1 MPFERVPFNNYSIPP
16 VNTTGN
22 PIVFSRDSALI
33 CLSHLRWGFVF
44 QRPQHLMTRFAQT
57 MPVYFVEEPAFEGD
71 SPPSLACHQV
81 AKNLTIIVPHMPSGL
96 PYAEAVPEQKRLLAD
111 FFLRA
116 GVGAPV
122 LWFYTPAA
130 LEFADTL
137 PAAAVTIYDC
147 MDELSAFQGA
157 SAELNRLEAALL
169 DRADV
174 VFTGGMSLYEAKRE
188 RHHNVHAFPSAVD
201 AAHFGQAR
209 NRFPDPPDQ
218 AAIPHPRIGFFGV
231 IDERLDRDLVAEV
244 ARQRSDWQLILVG
257 PVVKIDPE
265 SLPRAP
271 NIHYLGGK
279 KYDDLPRYI
288 ANWDA
293 AMMPFAR
300 NEATRFISPTKTPE
314 YLAAGKPLVSTPI
327 TDVMR
332 GWGHLE
338 AVRIAATPAQ
348 FVDEAACALSLSD
361 RAPGWLQAAD
371 RELEQISW
379 DRTWARM
386 TELIADTLRRKTGAT
401 AVAPYSAAP
410 VKEPAVQ
417 SKNGEARV

>member
-1 MPFERVPFNNYSIPP
+1 LLFERIPAANYSTLP
-16 VNTTGN
+16 VHN
-22 PIVFSRDSALI
+22 PTNAIHLLRDHALI
-33 CLSHLRWGFVF
+33 CLSHLRWDLVF

-57 MPVYFVEEPAFEGD
+57 MPVYFVEDPAFEGD
-71 SPPSLACHQV
+71 SPPYLARRQV
-81 AKNLTIIVPHMPSGL
+81 AKNLTVIVPHMPFGL
-96 PYAEAVPEQKRLLAD
+96 PCADAASEQKRLLAD

-116 GVGAPV
+116 GVSAPV
-122 LWFYTPAA
+122 LWFYTPVA
-130 LEFADTL
+130 LEFADAL
-137 PAAAVTIYDC
+137 PAAVTIYDC
-147 MDELSAFQGA
+147 MDELSAFQDA

-174 VFTGGMSLYEAKRE
+174 LFTGGMSLYEAKRE

-201 AAHFGQAR
+201 VAHFGQAR
-209 NRFPDPPDQ
+209 NRLPDPPDQ
-218 AAIPHPRIGFFGV
+218 TAIPHPRLGFFGV
-231 IDERLDRDLVAEV
+231 IDERLDRDLVAAV
-244 ARQRSDWQLILVG
+244 ARQRPDWQLILVG

-314 YLAAGKPLVSTPI
+314 YLAAGRPLVSTPI
-327 TDVMR
+327 VDVVR

-348 FVDEAACALSLSD
+348 FVSEGAIALSLSD

-371 RELEQISW
+371 SELEQISW
-379 DRTWARM
+379 DRTWGRM
-386 TELIADTLRRKTGAT
+386 TELIAEALSRRGTGAT

-417 SKNGEARV
+417 FENGDARV

>member
-1 MPFERVPFNNYSIPP
+1 
-16 VNTTGN
+16 
-22 PIVFSRDSALI
+22 
-33 CLSHLRWGFVF
+33 
-44 QRPQHLMTRFAQT
+44 MTRFAQT

-71 SPPSLACHQV
+71 SPPYLACYQV
-81 AKNLTIIVPHMPSGL
+81 VKNLTVITPHMPSGL
-96 PYAEAVPEQKRLLAD
+96 PCAEAAPEQKQLLAD

-116 GVGAPV
+116 GVSAPV
-122 LWFYTPAA
+122 LWFYTPEA
-130 LEFADTL
+130 LRLADAL

-169 DRADV
+169 DRADI

-188 RHHNVHAFPSAVD
+188 RHHNLHAFPSAVD

-218 AAIPHPRIGFFGV
+218 MAIPHPRIGFFGV
-231 IDERLDRDLVAEV
+231 IDERLDRDLLAEV
-244 ARQRSDWQLILVG
+244 ARQRPDWQLILVG

-279 KYDDLPRYI
+279 NYDDLPRYI
-288 ANWDA
+288 ANWDV

-314 YLAAGKPLVSTPI
+314 YLAAGRPLVSTPI
-327 TDVMR
+327 VDVIR

-338 AVRIAATPAQ
+338 AVRIAATPAG
-348 FVDEAACALSLSD
+348 FVSEAAIALSLSESALSESALSD
-361 RAPGWLQAAD
+361 CAPGWLQAAD
-371 RELEQISW
+371 RELARISW
-379 DRTWARM
+379 DQTWARM
-386 TELIADTLRRKTGAT
+386 TELIAGALSRKEGGEGAT
-401 AVAPYSAAP
+401 AVAPYSAT
-410 VKEPAVQ
+410 PARSLQ
-417 SKNGEARV
+417 CNL

>member
-1 MPFERVPFNNYSIPP
+1 MRY
-16 VNTTGN
+16 
-22 PIVFSRDSALI
+22 
-33 CLSHLRWGFVF
+33 
-44 QRPQHLMTRFAQT
+44 RPR
-57 MPVYFVEEPAFEGD
+57 
-71 SPPSLACHQV
+71 
-81 AKNLTIIVPHMPSGL
+81 
-96 PYAEAVPEQKRLLAD
+96 
-111 FFLRA
+111 
-116 GVGAPV
+116 
-122 LWFYTPAA
+122 
-130 LEFADTL
+130 
-137 PAAAVTIYDC
+137 VTIYDC

-157 SAELNRLEAALL
+157 SAELNEAGSRTARQSRSCLYRGNEPL
-169 DRADV
+169 RGEARAAPQRARV
-174 VFTGGMSLYEAKRE
+174 PERGRCRAFRAGPEPISGPAGPGG
-188 RHHNVHAFPSAVD
+188 HSA
-201 AAHFGQAR
+201 
-209 NRFPDPPDQ
+209 
-218 AAIPHPRIGFFGV
+218 PRIGFFGV

-244 ARQRSDWQLILVG
+244 ARQRPDWQLILVG

-314 YLAAGKPLVSTPI
+314 YLAAGRPLVSTPI
-327 TDVMR
+327 IDVVR

-348 FVDEAACALSLSD
+348 FVNEAAFALSLSD
-361 RAPGWLQAAD
+361 RASSRTGWLQAAD

-386 TELIADTLRRKTGAT
+386 TELIAETLRRKKPGRRLWRRI
-401 AVAPYSAAP
+401 P
-410 VKEPAVQ
+410 Q
-417 SKNGEARV
+417 HR

>member
-1 MPFERVPFNNYSIPP
+1 
-16 VNTTGN
+16 
-22 PIVFSRDSALI
+22 
-33 CLSHLRWGFVF
+33 
-44 QRPQHLMTRFAQT
+44 MTRFAQT
-57 MPVYFVEEPAFEGD
+57 MPVYFIEEPAFEGD
-71 SPPSLACHQV
+71 SPPYLACYQV
-81 AKNLTIIVPHMPSGL
+81 AKNLTVIVPHMPSGL
-96 PYAEAVPEQKRLLAD
+96 PYADAVPEQKQLLAD
-111 FFLRA
+111 FFLGA

-137 PAAAVTIYDC
+137 PAAATIYDC
-147 MDELSAFQGA
+147 MDELSAFHGA
-157 SAELNRLEAALL
+157 SAELMRLEAALL
-169 DRADV
+169 DRADL

-201 AAHFGQAR
+201 AAHFEQAR
-209 NRFPDPPDQ
+209 NRLPDPPDQ
-218 AAIPHPRIGFFGV
+218 SVIPHPRIGFFGV
-231 IDERLDRDLVAEV
+231 IDERLDRDLVAAV
-244 ARQRSDWQLILVG
+244 ARQRPDWQLILVG

-288 ANWDA
+288 ANWDV

-314 YLAAGKPLVSTPI
+314 YLAAGRPLVSTPI
-327 TDVMR
+327 VDVVR
-332 GWGHLE
+332 GWGHLD
-338 AVRIAATPAQ
+338 AVRIAATPEQ
-348 FVDEAACALSLSD
+348 FISEAAIALSLSD
-361 RAPGWLQAAD
+361 RVPSWLQAAD

-379 DRTWARM
+379 DLTWARM
-386 TELIADTLRRKTGAT
+386 TELIAGALSRKGTEAT

-410 VKEPAVQ
+410 MKEPAVL
-417 SKNGEARV
+417 SVNGEARV

>member
-1 MPFERVPFNNYSIPP
+1 
-16 VNTTGN
+16 
-22 PIVFSRDSALI
+22 
-33 CLSHLRWGFVF
+33 
-44 QRPQHLMTRFAQT
+44 MTRFAQT

-71 SPPSLACHQV
+71 SLPYLACYQI
-81 AKNLTIIVPHMPSGL
+81 AKNLTVITPHMPSGL
-96 PYAEAVPEQKRLLAD
+96 PYADAVSEQKRLLAD
-111 FFLRA
+111 FFRRA
-116 GVGAPV
+116 GVSAPV
-122 LWFYTPAA
+122 LWFYTPEA
-130 LEFADTL
+130 LELADAL
-137 PAAAVTIYDC
+137 PAAVTIYDC

-169 DRADV
+169 DRADI

-201 AAHFGQAR
+201 ATHFGQAR

-218 AAIPHPRIGFFGV
+218 TAIPHPRIGFFGV
-231 IDERLDRDLVAEV
+231 IDERLDRDLVAAV
-244 ARQRSDWQLILVG
+244 ARQRPDWQLVLVG

-271 NIHYLGGK
+271 NVHYLGGK

-288 ANWDA
+288 ANWDV
-293 AMMPFAR
+293 AMMPFAC

-314 YLAAGKPLVSTPI
+314 FLAAGRPLVSTPI
-327 TDVMR
+327 VDVMR

-338 AVRIAATPAQ
+338 AVRIAATPTE
-348 FVDEAACALSLSD
+348 FVSEAAIALSLSD

-386 TELIADTLRRKTGAT
+386 TELITNTLAERRETEA
-401 AVAPYSAAP
+401 AVVAPYSAAP
-410 VKEPAVQ
+410 MKEPAVL
-417 SKNGEARV
+417 SVNGEARV

>member
-1 MPFERVPFNNYSIPP
+1 MRATAPP
-16 VNTTGN
+16 
-22 PIVFSRDSALI
+22 
-33 CLSHLRWGFVF
+33 LSHAIRS
-44 QRPQHLMTRFAQT
+44 Q
-57 MPVYFVEEPAFEGD
+57 
-71 SPPSLACHQV
+71 
-81 AKNLTIIVPHMPSGL
+81 KNLTIIVPHMPSGL
-96 PYAEAVPEQKRLLAD
+96 PYADAVPEQKRLLAD

-201 AAHFGQAR
+201 AAHFGRAR
-209 NRFPDPPDQ
+209 SRLPDPPDQ
-218 AAIPHPRIGFFGV
+218 AVIPHPRIGFFGV

-314 YLAAGKPLVSTPI
+314 YLAAGRPLVSTPI

-348 FVDEAACALSLSD
+348 FVDEAAFALSLSD

-386 TELIADTLRRKTGAT
+386 TELIADTVRRKTGAT